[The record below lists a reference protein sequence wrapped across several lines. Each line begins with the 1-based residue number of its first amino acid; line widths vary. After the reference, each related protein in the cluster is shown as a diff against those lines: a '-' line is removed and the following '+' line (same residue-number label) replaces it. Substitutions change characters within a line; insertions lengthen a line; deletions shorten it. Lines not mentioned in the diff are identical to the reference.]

1 MESKQTSDETRQR
14 ARQAVT
20 DPGAAA
26 FGAVLATTRREVDAR
41 LEAMLSAELAQASRY
56 GADTAA
62 VSSAVRELTLR
73 GGKRVRPALAVAGFL
88 ATPGADEGG
97 LGSVYEAGV
106 ALELLQTYLLIHDD
120 WMDGDVTRRG
130 GPAVHVL
137 LGQHYKDARLG
148 EVGAILAGD
157 YACALAQKAL
167 FRAAGPSPH
176 GAFVAT
182 AFARMQRDVVFGQIL
197 DVGARAED
205 VEKMHELKTASYT
218 VMGPVELGSHLAG
231 ADQATR
237 TALSAYARP
246 LGVAFQMCDDL
257 LSAFGSEA
265 STGKARGND
274 LRAGKRTAVVVE
286 AERRMSPAE
295 RSILAVAYGHPGA
308 SAEAI
313 EAAIAVLDRCGA
325 RAAVEARRDALLAQ
339 ALEGLEGGVG
349 DGVVTERGALVLR
362 GAARALAVRDG

>member
-14 ARQAVT
+14 ARQGAA
-20 DPGAAA
+20 DPATAA
-26 FGAVLATTRREVDAR
+26 FGATLAATRREVDAR
-41 LEAMLSAELAQASRY
+41 LEAMLDEERAQAARH
-56 GADTAA
+56 GPDTAA
-62 VSSAVRELTLR
+62 VSASVRELTLR
-73 GGKRVRPALAVAGFL
+73 GGKRARPALAVAGFV
-88 ATPGADEGG
+88 ATPGSDAGD
-97 LGSVYEAGV
+97 LGAVYGAGV

-130 GPAVHVL
+130 GPTVHVL

-167 FRAAGPSPH
+167 FKAAGPSPH
-176 GAFVAT
+176 GASVAT

-205 VEKMHELKTASYT
+205 VETMHELKTASYT
-218 VMGPVELGSHLAG
+218 VMGPVELGAHLAG
-231 ADQATR
+231 ADVATL
-237 TALSAYARP
+237 TALRGYARP

-286 AERRMSPAE
+286 AEHRMSPAE

-308 SAEAI
+308 SVEAV

-325 RAAVEARRDALLAQ
+325 RAAVEARRDALLGQ
-339 ALEGLEGGVG
+339 SLEALEGGVAG
-349 DGVVTERGALVLR
+349 GVVTERGALILR